1 MHNWDMIDCIERK
14 YIVLFI
20 TNLSAYIFIK
30 RMLSTTSKKEHIAE
44 FVGPLTL
51 PNIAEIYSFV

>member
-14 YIVLFI
+14 SIVLFI
-20 TNLSAYIFIK
+20 NKLSAYIFIK
-30 RMLSTTSKKEHIAE
+30 RMRSTTSKKEHIAE
-44 FVGPLTL
+44 LVGPLTL